1 MLPVVRLER
10 IFTHR
15 LVRTLQLLLPI
26 LVIALVAIP
35 TWNYFAKLSRK
46 SGPSR
51 QTRQLPAGVSVHT
64 DGFTL
69 KQTQGGRTSYTVRA
83 KTYLGVKD
91 NKSMLEDVDVTVF
104 GATEKDPTRTI
115 RGKHC
120 TYDQTTNDFE
130 CNGDVQVE
138 LDERTTIQ
146 TDQLFYNHAGSIATA
161 PHRAFLVREGT
172 SGQAD
177 RFEYGTSSGLLKM
190 DGNVRIETEEH
201 TVLESESVIF
211 QQKEYWTKM
220 SGGVYIHSPT
230 SWIRGTAGHADL
242 LPNSFKPKSMTIEGA
257 VTGESHPVPGND
269 TWKIRSEA
277 FDATISPAGYA
288 EHVKTRGNA
297 EVEKIAGD
305 TKQRLTGAEID
316 ASMNEGKID
325 VVQAHQNA
333 RMTMGSDQTLESS
346 EIWTNRSGSIRT
358 EDKSVLKVGD
368 STIEGRDFTMENGED
383 VVIFNTN
390 RRATLKKGN
399 EQESSA
405 DRTNARFD
413 NRTNMLIDLLQ
424 TGNFVFQTP
433 QYQGRAQS
441 GKSEDGGDVVTLEGS
456 PVVND
461 SEKQLQAAQI
471 RLNQK
476 DNSFVATKN
485 VTTLMKNSDERVLV
499 KAAKAE
505 GGSNSMLYTG
515 NVQLWRG
522 DTYVKAERLT
532 ASGDQENSKVHAESP
547 GAGRVQSNLQNVR
560 ATSNALDYDQAGG
573 TIHYTGNVEARKQD
587 MIVVTPEM
595 TVHFRDN
602 NVTDMTASG
611 GVKVTREDQ
620 IGTGERAVYDAAT
633 DSVTLTGKNA
643 QVRDRERGLMQG
655 PSVTM
660 RNKAQNVVVQ
670 GAAAERTTTQH
681 PVKK

>member
-1 MLPVVRLER
+1 VRLER

-35 TWNYFAKLSRK
+35 AWNYFAKLSQK
-46 SGPSR
+46 STPSR
-51 QTRQLPAGVSVHT
+51 QARQLPAGVSVHT
-64 DGFTL
+64 EGFTL
-69 KQTQGGRTSYTVRA
+69 SQTEGGRTSYTVRA

-91 NKSMLEDVDVTVF
+91 HKSMLEDVDVTVY

-120 TYDQTTNDFE
+120 TYDQETNDFE

-138 LDERTTIQ
+138 LDERTTIR
-146 TDQLFYNHAGSIATA
+146 TDELLYNHAGSIATA
-161 PHRAFLVREGT
+161 PHRAFLDREGT

-177 RFEYGTSSGLLKM
+177 RFEYGVTSGLLKM
-190 DGNVRIETEEH
+190 DGNVKIETEEH
-201 TVLESESVIF
+201 TVLQSDSVIF
-211 QQKEYWTKM
+211 QQKENWTTM
-220 SGGVYIHSPT
+220 SGNVYIQSPT
-230 SWIRGTAGHADL
+230 SWIRGTTGRAELQPG
-242 LPNSFKPKSMTIEGA
+242 SFKPKSITIARA

-269 TWKIRSEA
+269 TWKIRSDV

-305 TKQRLTGAEID
+305 TTQRLTGAEID
-316 ASMNEGKID
+316 AAMSEGKID
-325 VVQAHQNA
+325 MIQAHQNA
-333 RMTMGSDQTLESS
+333 RMVMGADQTLDSS
-346 EIWTNRSGSIRT
+346 EIWTNRNGSIRT
-358 EDKSVLKVGD
+358 ADKSTLKVGD

-383 VVIFNTN
+383 VVIFSTD
-390 RRATLKKGN
+390 RHATLKKGS

-405 DRTNARFD
+405 DQTNARFD
-413 NRTNMLIDLLQ
+413 NRTNMLIDLVQ
-424 TGNFVFQTP
+424 RGNFVFQTP
-433 QYQGRAQS
+433 QYQGRAKS
-441 GKSEDGGDVVTLEGS
+441 GKFEDGGNLVTLTGS
-456 PVVND
+456 PIVND
-461 SEKQLQAAQI
+461 SQQQLQAETIQ
-471 RLNQK
+471 LNQK
-476 DNSFVATKN
+476 DNSFIATKN
-485 VTTLMKNSDERVLV
+485 VSTLMKNSDERVLV

-505 GGSNSMLYTG
+505 GGSDSMLYTG
-515 NVQLWRG
+515 GVQLWRG

-532 ASGDQENSKVHAESP
+532 ASGDQQNSKVHAEST
-547 GAGRVQSNLQNVR
+547 GGGRVQSNLQSVR
-560 ATSNALDYDQAGG
+560 ATSDSLDYDQAGG
-573 TIHYTGNVEARKQD
+573 TIHYAGNVQAKKQD
-587 MIVVTPEM
+587 MIVVAPEM

-620 IGTGERAVYDAAT
+620 IGTGERAVYEAAT
-633 DSVTLTGKNA
+633 DVVTLTGKNA
-643 QVRDRERGLMQG
+643 QVRDPQQGLAQG

-660 RNKAQNVVVQ
+660 RNKGRNLVIQ
-670 GAAAERTTTQH
+670 GETGARTTTQH